1 MADIIK
7 DAYGCGVSLIFG
19 GDEEGGEW
27 HEIFRNTNMFALNK
41 DEVQIRHREKLGSG
55 AFCNVY
61 PVHVRNGRTGQFNES
76 LPTFALKE
84 LKLDIIEEPKLLN
97 IAHADLL
104 QEASVLRQI
113 QHDNIVRLIGMADEA
128 SAKKD
133 FFIITEKLAATL
145 ESKLEKWAK
154 IRGPMRKNTPKD
166 AVELRINYV
175 AIPIASALGYLHSKH
190 IIYRD
195 LKPGNVGF
203 DSNGKI
209 KMFDFGLALKVP
221 EGELIKGQAGTIRYM
236 APEMRT
242 KKEFTRGKPYTF
254 PVDVYS
260 FAIMLWE
267 IITSRIP
274 FEKQIPT
281 TAIMTPKEDLSDDKR
296 PNLKYVE
303 CKELALLLEACWA
316 TDPNKRWNFDMI
328 IQELQKIGSDLTS
341 SNNDKSK
348 RPSSAKRAF
357 ISSMNNY

>member
-1 MADIIK
+1 MADVLK
-7 DAYGCGVSLIFG
+7 DSFGCGVSLIFG
-19 GDEEGGEW
+19 GDEEKGEW
-27 HEIFRNTNMFALNK
+27 NEIFRNTNMFALNK

-61 PVHVRNGRTGQFNES
+61 PVHVRNGKTGQFNES
-76 LPTFALKE
+76 LSTFALKE
-84 LKLDIIEEPKLLN
+84 LKLDIIEEPRLLK

-104 QEASVLRQI
+104 QEASVLRNL
-113 QHDNIVRLIGMADEA
+113 QHDNIVRLIGMADET
-128 SAKKD
+128 SPRKD

-145 ESKLEKWAK
+145 ESKLKNWAK
-154 IRGPMRKNTPKD
+154 IRGPMRKTTPKD

-175 AIPIASALGYLHSKH
+175 ATPIVSALGYLHSKR

-203 DSNGKI
+203 DTNGKV
-209 KMFDFGLALKVP
+209 KMFDFGLALEVP
-221 EGELIKGQAGTIRYM
+221 EGELIKGQAGTVRYM
-236 APEMRT
+236 APEMRS
-242 KKEFTRGKPYTF
+242 KKDFPRGKPYTF

-281 TAIMTPKEDLSDDKR
+281 TAIMAPKEELSEDKR

-316 TDPNKRWNFDMI
+316 TEPSERWNFDRI
-328 IQELQKIGSDLTS
+328 VQELQKIGSDLA
-341 SNNDKSK
+341 SNNGTNTK
-348 RPSSAKRAF
+348 RPSPAKRAF